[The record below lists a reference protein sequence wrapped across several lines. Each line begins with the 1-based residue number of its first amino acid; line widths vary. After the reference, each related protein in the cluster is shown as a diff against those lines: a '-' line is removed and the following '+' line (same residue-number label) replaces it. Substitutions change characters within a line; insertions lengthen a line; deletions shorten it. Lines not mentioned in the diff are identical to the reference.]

1 MDNYTFV
8 RRDDSQQPPSQSQQ
22 DLSSLNQSV
31 MVGGAIPAPL
41 HRVQSVEHYRTQRS
55 IPQPN
60 QREISVDESSPKRT
74 IQNENIPRQS
84 MNRNITGLMS
94 PNTYSISFLPR
105 ENNDISGGGVAKN
118 NDGRGGI
125 SGQIL
130 SLDRSG
136 NKVEEE
142 EEGY

>member
-1 MDNYTFV
+1 MEEIVDDYEQNCRRRRIREEKDLKDKMMDNYTFV
-8 RRDDSQQPPSQSQQ
+8 RRDDSQQPSSQSQQ

-74 IQNENIPRQS
+74 IQMRIYCDNQ
-84 MNRNITGLMS
+84 
-94 PNTYSISFLPR
+94 
-105 ENNDISGGGVAKN
+105 
-118 NDGRGGI
+118 
-125 SGQIL
+125 
-130 SLDRSG
+130 
-136 NKVEEE
+136 
-142 EEGY
+142 